1 MIQNKSLR
9 LGTELASSDLHYLG
23 RVGRSS
29 RKLAFVALFVGLMLG
44 CSSTELEFSEEQLAA
59 LNEFGGEA
67 FAAESYYLD
76 QFRKGEFPENVIE
89 IGVRAAH
96 FEEQGLY
103 LVFYGFKNE
112 ESGVLVPRPG
122 VVLEEV
128 FTEDDS
134 EDDSKKAL
142 GENLFWY
149 HLKN

>member
-1 MIQNKSLR
+1 MEKVNQGNGLKR
-9 LGTELASSDLHYLG
+9 CVR
-23 RVGRSS
+23 RVCIRP
-29 RKLAFVALFVGLMLG
+29 RKPRIAVRVALLALFVGLAMG
-44 CSSTELEFSEEQLAA
+44 CSSAVSEFTEEQLAA
-59 LNEFGGEA
+59 LNEFAGEA
-67 FAAESYYLD
+67 FGAEPYYLD

-103 LVFYGFKNE
+103 LVFYGFQNE

-122 VVLEEV
+122 VVLEEKLSEN
-128 FTEDDS
+128 FSTE
-134 EDDSKKAL
+134 AL